1 MRLPWVTAGT
11 EGALALSSRR
21 ACFADCHP
29 CRSAACHLSCLES
42 TISSTLEGICT
53 GAHLELKRSGVRHF
67 SAALRRRGTFYGGPE
82 SFLSHFSDRGPAPE
96 YGFGTT
102 LFGSC
107 GFYQQ
112 VCKPHGT
119 VPL

>member
-1 MRLPWVTAGT
+1 MLTA
-11 EGALALSSRR
+11 L
-21 ACFADCHP
+21 P
-29 CRSAACHLSCLES
+29 CRTAACHLSCLTFPS
-42 TISSTLEGICT
+42 KPQGIAQARTLSWS
-53 GAHLELKRSGVRHF
+53 LRPDDVRVRRP
-67 SAALRRRGTFYGGPE
+67 RRRGTFYGGPE

-112 VCKPHGT
+112 VRTPRGMVHR
-119 VPL
+119 